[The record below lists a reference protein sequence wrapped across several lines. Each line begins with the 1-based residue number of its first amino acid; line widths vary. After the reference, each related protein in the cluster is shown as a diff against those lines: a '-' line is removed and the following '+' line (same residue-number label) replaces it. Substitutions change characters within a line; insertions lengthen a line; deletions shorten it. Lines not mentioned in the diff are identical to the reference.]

1 MFRSIRLKVD
11 AAGRALAF
19 SLQHPATNVGHIAAV
34 ARLQDLLERA
44 EAFAQQEIIG
54 AQTSE
59 SAAEEKQKL
68 RVRIRADLTSLS
80 TIAFVAKQ
88 GPSELPK
95 GFEIPSLKANDLKFL
110 TDSRV
115 IVAFCKRHAALLEP
129 YGLPQDFLESV
140 THEIETFE
148 AEMARRLAGENLHV
162 AASGGLQGL
171 GEELIEV
178 LDHLDALNRIR
189 FRDSVELS
197 AGWKSARHIA
207 WPHRKQPRH
216 PDPSAPAPAT

>member
-44 EAFAQQEIIG
+44 ESFAQQEIVG
-54 AQTSE
+54 AKTSV
-59 SAAEEKQKL
+59 SAAQEKQKL
-68 RVRIRADLTSLS
+68 RVRIRADLAALS
-80 TIAFVAKQ
+80 SIAFVAKQ
-88 GPSELPK
+88 GPSKLPK
-95 GFEIPSLKANDLKFL
+95 GFELPSLKASDLKFL
-110 TDSRV
+110 ADSRV
-115 IVAFCKRHAALLEP
+115 IVAFCQDHAALLET

-140 THEIETFE
+140 SHEIETFG
-148 AEMARRLAGENLHV
+148 AEMARRLSGEQMHV
-162 AASGGLQGL
+162 GASGGLQDF
-171 GEELIEV
+171 GEELMQA

-197 AGWKSARHIA
+197 TAWKSARHIA
-207 WPHRKQPRH
+207 WPHRKQPNH
-216 PDPSAPAPAT
+216 PDPSAPAPVT